1 MYKDQYV
8 KVSAS
13 KLSLFKCGSKSKIL
27 EEENSLFNELVN
39 VYSTEVFV

>member
-13 KLSLFKCGSKSKIL
+13 KLSLLMCGSKSKIL

-39 VYSTEVFV
+39 VYRTEVFV